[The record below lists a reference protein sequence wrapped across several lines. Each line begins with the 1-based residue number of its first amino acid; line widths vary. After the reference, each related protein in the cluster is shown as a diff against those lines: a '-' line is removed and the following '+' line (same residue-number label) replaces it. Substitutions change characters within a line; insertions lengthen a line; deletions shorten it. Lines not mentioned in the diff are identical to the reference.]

1 MDRNRLFLVISF
13 SIIFGWIMSFPY
25 EGPVMYALAG
35 DNGID
40 GVALNILTVFM
51 HFLGLFAGRFI
62 SKDILASK
70 RNILVCIGASI
81 PLSLVIPFVST
92 SVWTFIIP
100 VVSCL
105 TGISITSF
113 GQFLKVYV
121 LPGLRTRTVADILI
135 YGNIVLILAHICA
148 NNITHMSSFVL
159 IEILLIIGFVCVMK
173 INTGD
178 IDHSEIKNKIE
189 DKISLK
195 KYWILFLFIF
205 VITINSGIMFQV
217 IYPYFGEFV
226 LLTSIYT
233 NVPYISAIFLL
244 TRVIKINKFKY
255 LYIGLA
261 LWGVTFIIFAFTGQT
276 ALSFVILCT
285 FMLFACGIFDIF
297 WWSVMA
303 SNFDSVHN
311 PSSLLG
317 LGLSI
322 NVLGVWVG
330 GLIGNFLMS
339 IGVDKQE
346 LSLMGILVVLI
357 SLLIILPLNN
367 RLSNFIEYSEFLVK
381 LHFMNG
387 KKIKTFNEEVQE
399 TLSKREFEVYNL
411 LIMGKSDNQISE
423 ELCITKNTIKTHN
436 RNIYKK
442 LKVANR
448 IELIEKISE
457 IS

>member
-1 MDRNRLFLVISF
+1 
-13 SIIFGWIMSFPY
+13 
-25 EGPVMYALAG
+25 
-35 DNGID
+35 
-40 GVALNILTVFM
+40 
-51 HFLGLFAGRFI
+51 
-62 SKDILASK
+62 
-70 RNILVCIGASI
+70 
-81 PLSLVIPFVST
+81 
-92 SVWTFIIP
+92 
-100 VVSCL
+100 
-105 TGISITSF
+105 
-113 GQFLKVYV
+113 
-121 LPGLRTRTVADILI
+121 
-135 YGNIVLILAHICA
+135 
-148 NNITHMSSFVL
+148 
-159 IEILLIIGFVCVMK
+159 
-173 INTGD
+173 
-178 IDHSEIKNKIE
+178 
-189 DKISLK
+189 
-195 KYWILFLFIF
+195 
-205 VITINSGIMFQV
+205 MFQV

-233 NVPYISAIFLL
+233 NVPYIAAIFLL

-423 ELCITKNTIKTHN
+423 ALCITKNTIKTHN